1 MNVCQYLLVCKLIL
15 KLSKQSVLVIF
26 QDGIDAGSLYECT
39 FNDPLADMPTPMAI
53 LGEWVRLCGEPIRVI
68 KMDTDTT
75 IHEINIMLVARLF
88 SCFLYTMSSR
98 VIFIVLKCTYS
109 RQDDSNI
116 MVGMGDGTIRVHKKL
131 AGQGLQIGP
140 PYTLPAHSC
149 GSVNGLISSHDT
161 R

>member
-1 MNVCQYLLVCKLIL
+1 
-15 KLSKQSVLVIF
+15 
-26 QDGIDAGSLYECT
+26 
-39 FNDPLADMPTPMAI
+39 MPTPMAI

-109 RQDDSNI
+109 RQDDNNIMVGMFLKYTMTSRVIFIVLKCTYSRQDDSNI
-116 MVGMGDGTIRVHKKL
+116 MVGMFLIHNVITCYLHCIKMYL
-131 AGQGLQIGP
+131 FQAG
-140 PYTLPAHSC
+140 
-149 GSVNGLISSHDT
+149 
-161 R
+161 